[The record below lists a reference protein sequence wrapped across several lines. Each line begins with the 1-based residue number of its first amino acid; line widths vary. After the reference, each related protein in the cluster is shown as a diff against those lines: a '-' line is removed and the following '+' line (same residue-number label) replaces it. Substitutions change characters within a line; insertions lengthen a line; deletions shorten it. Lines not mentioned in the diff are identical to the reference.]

1 MAATRRTLTAR
12 SNSEAGRSGVT
23 AEASGFKRVVAIVVA
38 LENYRKPAAGGD
50 ALPQVDFAHADAVAF
65 AAVLRAAFAS
75 LPTEDVSIDVV
86 KDADASLTALR
97 DLVGYTTRNL
107 SGDDLFVFYYA
118 GHGFHGAG
126 GNRLSTYETNP
137 HNVAG
142 TSFHLRDDLL
152 DPLTQSDCRR
162 ALIFI
167 DACAEKFRDV
177 VDSRDVISN
186 LNAEEVKE
194 FLDSGWYCGVFLSCS
209 PGEKS
214 YPSKKLGH
222 GVWTHFLLQAMSG
235 IEGALT
241 NERWLTDFGL
251 RDYLR
256 QEVPR
261 FITRE
266 MTVRGT
272 QTPQA
277 ILSGSNTFQIRHVP
291 KAAVTPTNHALAAIK
306 LRNNSEFLEG
316 NETGA
321 IRGLDGFSRGFH
333 TVPTQITSSADS
345 WCQRLLTSRV
355 AEELQDLYDRAR
367 TELNARRRDLR
378 KEEDSGAGELDA
390 PTFRFF
396 IETGQNPDAPGEYMI
411 RRRLELRQGWSD
423 QRDAIENL
431 FGHDFSLLVVEF
443 EQVEESFD
451 DIVSALE
458 DIAEHHGGNVQDD
471 DRMKRVTYSR
481 DGATFTFDLK
491 KQRLEMS
498 FRQAKGIELIE
509 AASKFQLGLSRPS
522 AVLPG
527 PTSLDFHAPKFS

>member
-1 MAATRRTLTAR
+1 
-12 SNSEAGRSGVT
+12 
-23 AEASGFKRVVAIVVA
+23 VA
-38 LENYRKPAAGGD
+38 LENYRKPAGGD
-50 ALPQVDFAHADAVAF
+50 GLPEVDFAHADAEAF
-65 AAVLRAAFAS
+65 AAAIGAAYSS
-75 LPTEDVSIDVV
+75 LLPEDVSLELI
-86 KDADASLTALR
+86 KDEDASLTALR
-97 DLVGYTTRNL
+97 DVVGYTTRNL
-107 SGDDLFVFYYA
+107 SSDDLFVFYYA

-152 DPLTQSDCRR
+152 DPLAQSECRS

-186 LNAEEVKE
+186 LNAEEVE
-194 FLDSGWYCGVFLSCS
+194 VFLDSGWYCGVFLSCS

-214 YPSKKLGH
+214 YPSRKVGH

-235 IEGALT
+235 AEQALT
-241 NERWLTDFGL
+241 SDRWLTDSGL

-266 MTVRGT
+266 TTVRGT

-277 ILSGSNTFQIRHVP
+277 ILSGSNTFRIRHVP
-291 KAAVTPTNHALAAIK
+291 KASAVPTNHVLAAIK

-316 NETGA
+316 SEIGA
-321 IRGLDGFSRGFH
+321 IRGLDGFTRGIH
-333 TVPTQITSSADS
+333 TVPTQVNSSADA

-355 AEELQDLYDRAR
+355 ADELQDLYDRAR
-367 TELNARRRDLR
+367 SELNARRRDLR
-378 KEEDSGAGELDA
+378 KEDDNGAGELDA
-390 PTFRFF
+390 PAFRFF
-396 IETGQNPDAPGEYMI
+396 IDTGQNPDEPSEFII
-411 RRRLELRQGWSD
+411 RRRLEFRQGWSD
-423 QRDAIENL
+423 QRGVIESL
-431 FGHDFSLLVVEF
+431 FGCDFSLLVVEF
-443 EQVEESFD
+443 DRMEESFD

-458 DIAEHHGGNVQDD
+458 DIEEHHGGEVRDD
-471 DRMKRVTYSR
+471 DRKQRVSYTR
-481 DGATFTFDLK
+481 DGSTFTFDLK
-491 KQRLEMS
+491 RRRLEMS
-498 FRQAKGIELIE
+498 FRQTKGIDLIE

-527 PTSLDFHAPKFS
+527 PTNSGLFPAPSTETGQPRGRQ